1 MATAFRPTSGR
12 VSGRLDADEIA
23 ILVHVLGSTRDF
35 VAPDRPET
43 GDPLL
48 DLVAGLDDSEPAP
61 KKPQDPALLRLLP
74 VAHRTDATHAEEFR
88 ALTEHSLRRRK
99 AANLDA
105 AIEVLTAAGPGKI
118 ELDQAQAGALM
129 VALTDVRLVLGER
142 LGLHTDEDA
151 ADLHEQL
158 RTATSD
164 LDGDS
169 TTGDADDTVP
179 SAAQV
184 RFQQL
189 AYYDF
194 LSWLQ
199 ESLAVSL
206 LET

>member
-1 MATAFRPTSGR
+1 MATAFRPKSGR
-12 VSGRLDADEIA
+12 ISGRLDAEEIA

-35 VAPDRPET
+35 VAPDRQDT
-43 GDPLL
+43 GDPLV
-48 DLVAGLDDSEPAP
+48 DLVAGLDSSEPAP
-61 KKPQDPALLRLLP
+61 EEPQDPALLRLLP
-74 VAHRTDATHAEEFR
+74 VAHRTDAAQAEEFR

-118 ELDQAQAGALM
+118 ELDQQQAGGLM

-142 LGLHTDEDA
+142 LGLRTDEDSA
-151 ADLHEQL
+151 AVHEQL
-158 RTATSD
+158 RAATSGPD
-164 LDGDS
+164 DAAGSGD
-169 TTGDADDTVP
+169 DDDTIP
-179 SAAQV
+179 SAVQV
-184 RFQQL
+184 RFQQM

-206 LET
+206 LES